1 MIYRFALFILY
12 FFIAVII
19 QGLFPVNTNIIPDFI
34 LLGIVAIACIG
45 GEKEGF
51 IGGVIGGI
59 LQDLTT
65 VLSGGFFTLIKCTL
79 ALLISLI
86 KFRMVPDL
94 IIIPFI
100 LGFLSTL
107 LQEWGFYGTTN
118 LTHWKTLHYNFK
130 EHILPSAIINAA
142 LSPLIF
148 LLFKKIVYTT
158 KKSASIRRA

>member
-12 FFIAVII
+12 FFLAVIT
-19 QGLFPVNTNIIPDFI
+19 QGLFPINTNIIPDFI

-45 GEKEGF
+45 REKEGF
-51 IGGVIGGI
+51 IAAVIGGI
-59 LQDLTT
+59 LQDFTSAS
-65 VLSGGFFTLIKCTL
+65 SGGFFVLIKCTL

-86 KFRMVPDL
+86 KFRILPDL

-107 LQEWGFYGTTN
+107 LQEWGFYGITN
-118 LTHWKTLHYNFK
+118 LTHWKILHYNFK

-148 LLFKKIVYTT
+148 LFFKKVVYNT
-158 KKSASIRRA
+158 KKSVSIRRV